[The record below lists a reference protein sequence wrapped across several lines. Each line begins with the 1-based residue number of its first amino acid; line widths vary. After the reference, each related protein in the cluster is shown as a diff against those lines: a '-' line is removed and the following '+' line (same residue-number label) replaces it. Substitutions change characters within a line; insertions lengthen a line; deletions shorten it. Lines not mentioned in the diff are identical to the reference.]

1 MKNSIEILAPAGSPE
16 TVLAGLRCG
25 ANAIYIGGKSFSAR
39 QNATN
44 FSSEDLKEAVR
55 LCHLYNAKLHVAVN
69 TMVFDNQLEELV
81 SFVKELAEIGVDA
94 VIVQDLGVLNIIK
107 TIVPE
112 LPVHASTQLTIH
124 SVKGAEIA
132 KKMGFSR
139 VVLSRELS
147 ANEISEICKLGIET
161 EVFVHGALCMS
172 VSGQCYMSALI
183 GSRSANRGLCA
194 QACRLSFSADKNNR
208 NYSALSLKDLCLVD
222 HVDELRNMGVN
233 SFKIEGRMKRPE
245 YVAMAV
251 TSFRKAL
258 DGEKPDIEKLR
269 AVFSR
274 SGFTDG
280 YFTGKRKDMFGTRQK
295 EDVVSAKNV
304 LNEIPALYSK
314 PFKIS
319 AINFK
324 AEIFKDL
331 PVKVSV
337 SDDFGNT
344 ATVYGDIPQTAKNR
358 PLTMEQL
365 EKQFS
370 KLGDTVYTFGTLD
383 AEIHENIM
391 LPASSLNSLRRSAV
405 EALDNLRISKNTPH
419 YSVNE
424 EFNPHLL
431 KLLILKYPETRV
443 QLHSFSQLNE
453 YIIEHSDKIILPLRE
468 IEKNNIPENLKEKL
482 IIEPPRFIVNES
494 DILSRLDKL
503 FNLGFR
509 KLLCNNISYC
519 LPDKF
524 ERYGD
529 FGLNVGNSFALKEL
543 AELGLKDCTV
553 SFELKLSQIYSL
565 ADNLKYG
572 MIVYGRLP
580 SMLVRNC
587 PVKAQIGCR
596 NCSKTLYD
604 RTNRKFRMRCN
615 GNYTEILNPDILKV
629 NRDEIRNTDFITL
642 IFEDEKP
649 EYIEKV
655 LNYYLGKEDF
665 PQTDFKFT
673 NGLYKRGVI

>member
-1 MKNSIEILAPAGSPE
+1 MKNNIEILAPAGSPE

-25 ANAIYIGGKSFSAR
+25 ANAVYIGGKSFSAR
-39 QNATN
+39 QNALN

-69 TMVFDNQLEELV
+69 TMVFDSQLEELV
-81 SFVKELAEIGVDA
+81 AFVKELAEIGVDA
-94 VIVQDLGVLNIIK
+94 VIVQDLGVLNVIK
-107 TIVPE
+107 TVAPE

-124 SVKGAEIA
+124 SVQGAKIA
-132 KKMGFSR
+132 KELGFSR

-147 ANEISEICKLGIET
+147 ADEISEICKLGIET

-208 NYSALSLKDLCLVD
+208 NYSALSLKDLCLVN
-222 HVDELRNMGVN
+222 HTEELKNMGVN

-258 DGEKPDIEKLR
+258 NGEKPDIEKLR

-295 EDVVSAKNV
+295 EDVVSARTV
-304 LNEIPALYSK
+304 LNEITALYAK

-319 AINFK
+319 AINFNV
-324 AEIFKDL
+324 EVFENL

-337 SDDFGNT
+337 SDDFGNM
-344 ATVYGDIPQTAKNR
+344 ATVYGDIPQIAKNR
-358 PLTMEQL
+358 PLNLEQL

-370 KLGDTVYTFGTLD
+370 KLGDTVYTFGKLE

-391 LPASSLNSLRRSAV
+391 LPASALNALRRKAV
-405 EALDNLRISKNTPH
+405 EALDNLRISRNTPH
-419 YSVNE
+419 YSVHKINLN
-424 EFNPHLL
+424 FP
-431 KLLILKYPETRV
+431 KLLILKYPEIRV
-443 QLHSFSQLNE
+443 QLHSFSQLNK
-453 YIIEHSDKIILPLRE
+453 YIIEHSDKIILPLIE
-468 IEKNNIPENLKEKL
+468 IEKNNIPDNLKEKI
-482 IIEPPRFIVNES
+482 IIEPPRFIVNEL
-494 DILSRLDKL
+494 DIISRLGKL
-503 FNLGFR
+503 FNDGFK
-509 KLLCNNISYC
+509 KLLCNNIAYC
-519 LPDKF
+519 SLKKF

-529 FGLNVGNSFALKEL
+529 FGLNAGNSLALKQL
-543 AELGLKDCTV
+543 AEMGLKDCTV

-565 ADNLKYG
+565 ADYLRYG

-587 PVKAQIGCR
+587 PVKNQIGCR
-596 NCSKTLYD
+596 NCTKTLYD

-615 GNYTEILNPDILKV
+615 GNYAEILNPDILKV
-629 NRDEIRNTDFITL
+629 NRNDICDTDFITL
-642 IFEDEKP
+642 IFDDEKP
-649 EYIEKV
+649 AQIEKV
-655 LNYYLGKEDF
+655 LDYYLGKGDF
-665 PQTDFKFT
+665 PETDLKFT